1 MKLILFI
8 LLLKNL
14 LFATTVTQSQ
24 QNSILMEAALFVGV
38 FGVMGIISYI
48 YSSRHAKAY
57 KSKKVSVEEE
67 GEKEI
72 INPDRISELSAM
84 LENKILTQEEFEL
97 LNNYYLKTKAIQA

>member
-8 LLLKNL
+8 LLLKTL

-38 FGVMGIISYI
+38 FGTMGIISYI
-48 YSSRHAKAY
+48 YSSKHAKAY

-67 GEKEI
+67 VVEET
-72 INPDRISELSAM
+72 INVDRISELSVM
-84 LENKILTQEEFEL
+84 LENQILTQEEFKL
-97 LNNYYLKTKAIQA
+97 LNSYYLQK